1 MVILKNNSPFTS
13 EESKK
18 GKIFESHSKDTEKE
32 GIIDLTDLE
41 IDYLKHKD
49 NKGNLFPIQ
58 IYPKAIQEIIFEIHK
73 KQVFPIDYLGAGI
86 LSAASASIGKSYKL
100 EVKKNG
106 WEEKVNLFMVIVG
119 KPGDA
124 KSQALKFCFNPIQ
137 LRENQLFTEYE
148 NQLNEYEK
156 NILDNSE
163 NKFKERK
170 PILKRYLLS
179 DFTPEALIMHHAN
192 NLRSLCVFV
201 DELNG
206 WLKNFNRYNSSGEAE
221 TYLSLWSGTPITTDR
236 ASGKSQ
242 RLSDPCLSVIG
253 TTQISVLKDFGK
265 DGRATNGFMD
275 RLLFVYPNEEK
286 ILRWNIESVNKVAI
300 DNYTAL
306 IHNLLEL
313 GNEDPNISIIIPME
327 TEAKEF
333 LFSWQ
338 NNRPEKFFFDYER
351 SIEIKLQQYVL
362 RFSLILEL
370 INSTLDNRSIN
381 TVSIDSIKG
390 AIKLFDYF
398 YHNAIQVR
406 TEIMRKNYF
415 ETLTEGQKNILNE
428 LPTTFTTAEGI
439 KIACKLIDGKPRIS
453 ERQFKTYL
461 KDVKLFKRLAHG
473 SYEKIV

>member
-1 MVILKNNSPFTS
+1 MLDLKNNAPSTS
-13 EESKK
+13 ESRK
-18 GKIFESHSKDTEKE
+18 GKIFDLQNKDIENL
-32 GIIDLTDLE
+32 GCIDIVALE
-41 IDYLKHKD
+41 IDFLKLKEI
-49 NKGNLFPIQ
+49 KGNLFPID
-58 IYPKAIQEIIFEIHK
+58 IYPKAIQEIIIEIHN
-73 KQVFPIDYLGAGI
+73 KQVFPIDYLGSGI

-137 LRENQLFTEYE
+137 IKENQLFTEYE
-148 NQLNEYEK
+148 NQLIEYEK
-156 NILDNSE
+156 GISE
-163 NKFKERK
+163 SSETKFKEKK

-179 DFTPEALIMHHAN
+179 DFTPEALILHHSN
-192 NLRSLCVFV
+192 NKRSLCVFV

-236 ASGKSQ
+236 ASGKSH

-253 TTQISVLKDFGK
+253 STQISVLKDFGK
-265 DGRATNGFMD
+265 DGRSTNGFMD

-286 ILRWNIESVNKVAI
+286 ILRWNIETVNKVLI

-313 GNEDPNISIIIPME
+313 GNEDPNESIVIPLE

-333 LFSWQ
+333 LFRWQ
-338 NNRPEKFFFDYER
+338 NNRPDKFFFDYER

-362 RFSLILEL
+362 RFALILEL
-370 INSTLDNRSIN
+370 IQSTVANKSII
-381 TVSIDSIKG
+381 TVSIQSVRS

-398 YHNAIQVR
+398 YHNAVQVR

-415 ETLTEGQKNILNE
+415 ETLTEGQKSILNE
-428 LPTTFTTAEGI
+428 LPKTFTTAEGI
-439 KIACKLIDGKPRIS
+439 KIACKLIDRKPRIS
-453 ERQFKTYL
+453 DRQFKTYL
-461 KDVKLFKRLAHG
+461 KDLKLFKRVAHG
-473 SYEKIV
+473 SYEKVI

>member
-1 MVILKNNSPFTS
+1 MINVKKNPSFTS

-18 GKIFESHSKDTEKE
+18 GKIFNSQSKDTEKE
-32 GIIDLTDLE
+32 GRIDLVDLE
-41 IDYLKHKD
+41 IDFLKLKEI
-49 NKGNLFPIQ
+49 KGNLFPIE
-58 IYPKAIQEIIFEIHK
+58 IYPKAIQEIIIEIYN
-73 KQVFPIDYLGAGI
+73 KQVFPIDYLGSGI
-86 LSAASASIGKSYKL
+86 LSAASVSIGKSYKL

-137 LRENQLFTEYE
+137 IRESQLFTEYE
-148 NQLNEYEK
+148 NQIKEYEK
-156 NILDNSE
+156 SISDSSE
-163 NKFKERK
+163 NKFKEKK

-179 DFTPEALIMHHAN
+179 DFTPEALILHHAN
-192 NLRSLCVFV
+192 NKRSLCVFV

-253 TTQISVLKDFGK
+253 STQISVLKDFGK

-275 RLLFVYPNEEK
+275 RLLFVYPTEEK
-286 ILRWNIESVNKVAI
+286 ILRWNKESVNKVLV
-300 DNYTAL
+300 DNYTTL

-313 GNEDPNISIIIPME
+313 GDEDSNVSIVIPME

-338 NNRPEKFFFDYER
+338 NNRPDKFFFDYER

-370 INSTLDNRSIN
+370 IHSTVANRSIN
-381 TVSIDSIKG
+381 TVSIHSIKG

-398 YHNAIQVR
+398 YHNAVQVR

-428 LPTTFTTAEGI
+428 LPKTFTTAEGI

-453 ERQFKTYL
+453 DRQFKTYL
-461 KDVKLFKRLAHG
+461 KDLKLFKRVAHG
-473 SYEKIV
+473 SYEKTT

>member
-1 MVILKNNSPFTS
+1 MLDLKKNAPSTL
-13 EESKK
+13 ESRK
-18 GKIFESHSKDTEKE
+18 GKIFDLQNKDTKNQ
-32 GIIDLTDLE
+32 GVIDLVDLE
-41 IDYLKHKD
+41 LDFLKHKET
-49 NKGNLFPIQ
+49 KGNLFPID
-58 IYPKAIQEIIFEIHK
+58 IYPKAIQAIIIEIHN
-73 KQVFPIDYLGAGI
+73 KQVFPIDYLGSGI
-86 LSAASASIGKSYKL
+86 LSAAATSIGKSYKI

-119 KPGDA
+119 QPGDA
-124 KSQALKFCFNPIQ
+124 KTQALKFCYNPIQ
-137 LRENQLFTEYE
+137 IKENQLFTEYE

-156 NILDNSE
+156 SISDNSE
-163 NKFKERK
+163 NKLKEKK

-179 DFTPEALIMHHAN
+179 DFTPEALILHHSN
-192 NLRSLCVFV
+192 NKRSLCVFV

-253 TTQISVLKDFGK
+253 STQIAVLKDFGK
-265 DGRATNGFMD
+265 DGRSTNGFMD

-286 ILRWNIESVNKVAI
+286 ILRWNIESVNKVLL
-300 DNYTAL
+300 DNYTTL

-313 GNEDPNISIIIPME
+313 GDEDPNVSIVIPME
-327 TEAKEF
+327 REAKEF
-333 LFSWQ
+333 LFCWQ
-338 NNRPEKFFFDYER
+338 NHRPDKFFFDFER

-362 RFSLILEL
+362 RFAMILEL
-370 INSTLDNRSIN
+370 IHSTIANKPIN
-381 TVSIDSIKG
+381 TISMHSVMS

-398 YHNAIQVR
+398 YHNAVLVR

-428 LPTTFTTAEGI
+428 LPKTFTTAEGI
-439 KIACKLIDGKPRIS
+439 TIACKLIDGKPRIS
-453 ERQFKTYL
+453 DRQFKTYL
-461 KDVKLFKRLAHG
+461 KDIKLFKRVAHG
-473 SYEKIV
+473 SYEKTI

>member
-1 MVILKNNSPFTS
+1 MFDVKKNPPFTS
-13 EESKK
+13 QESKK
-18 GKIFESHSKDTEKE
+18 GKIFELQSEDIEKK
-32 GIIDLTDLE
+32 GRIDLTDLE
-41 IDYLKHKD
+41 IDFLKLKEI
-49 NKGNLFPIQ
+49 KGNLFPIE
-58 IYPKAIQEIIFEIHK
+58 IYPKAIQEIIIEIHN

-124 KSQALKFCFNPIQ
+124 KSQALKYCFNPIQ
-137 LRENQLFTEYE
+137 LKENKLFTEYE
-148 NQLNEYEK
+148 NQLREYEL

-163 NKFKERK
+163 NKCSEKK

-192 NLRSLCVFV
+192 NKRSLCIFV

-206 WLKNFNRYNSSGEAE
+206 WLKNFNRYNSSGKAE

-242 RLSDPCLSVIG
+242 RLSDPCISVIG
-253 TTQISVLKDFGK
+253 STQISVLKDFAK

-286 ILRWNIESVNKVAI
+286 ILRWNIESVNKAVL

-313 GNEDPNISIIIPME
+313 GDEDPNVSKIIPME
-327 TEAKEF
+327 TDAKEF
-333 LFSWQ
+333 LFRWQ
-338 NNRPEKFFFDYER
+338 NNRPDKFFFDYER

-370 INSTLDNRSIN
+370 INATVDNKSIN
-381 TVSIDSIKG
+381 VVSINSIKG

-398 YHNAIQVR
+398 YHNAVQVR
-406 TEIMRKNYF
+406 SEIMRKNYF

-428 LPTTFTTAEGI
+428 LPKTFTTAEGI

-461 KDVKLFKRLAHG
+461 KDLKLFKRVAHG
-473 SYEKIV
+473 SYEKVI

>member
-1 MVILKNNSPFTS
+1 MLDLKNNAPSTS
-13 EESKK
+13 ESRK
-18 GKIFESHSKDTEKE
+18 GKIFDLQNKDTKNQ
-32 GIIDLTDLE
+32 GVIDLVDLE
-41 IDYLKHKD
+41 LDFLKHKET
-49 NKGNLFPIQ
+49 KGNLFPID
-58 IYPKAIQEIIFEIHK
+58 IYPKAIQEIIIEIHN

-137 LRENQLFTEYE
+137 MKENQLFKEYE
-148 NQLNEYEK
+148 NQLNDYEK
-156 NILDNSE
+156 SILESSE
-163 NKFKERK
+163 NKYKEKK

-192 NLRSLCVFV
+192 NKRSLCIFV

-253 TTQISVLKDFGK
+253 STQISVLKDFGK

-275 RLLFVYPNEEK
+275 RLLFVYPFEEK
-286 ILRWNIESVNKVAI
+286 ILRWNIESVNKILV
-300 DNYTAL
+300 DNYTSL
-306 IHNLLEL
+306 IHALLEL
-313 GNEDPNISIIIPME
+313 GEEDPDVAIIIPME
-327 TEAKEF
+327 PKAKEY
-333 LFSWQ
+333 LFHWQ
-338 NNRPEKFFFDYER
+338 NNRPDNFFFDYER

-370 INSTLDNRSIN
+370 LHSTVVNKSIN

-390 AIKLFDYF
+390 AIKLFNYF
-398 YHNAIQVR
+398 YHNAVQVR
-406 TEIMRKNYF
+406 SEIMRKNYF
-415 ETLTEGQKNILNE
+415 ESLTELQKNILNE
-428 LPTTFTTAEGI
+428 LPKTFTTAEGI

-453 ERQFKTYL
+453 DRQFKTYL
-461 KDVKLFKRLAHG
+461 KDLKLFKRVAHG
-473 SYEKIV
+473 SYEKTI